1 MKFILGTKLHMT
13 QKFRE
18 DGSVVPMTAISAGP
32 VTVTQVKGDKDGYS
46 AVQVGYGHKKTLS
59 KSVTGHL
66 KNLANFRW
74 LKEFRLTEAVE
85 RGQQID
91 VSTFNVGDIIEVT
104 GWSKGKG
111 FQGVVKRHGFHG
123 SPKTHGHKDQVR
135 MPGSIGAGE
144 PQHVFKGKRMA
155 GRMGNDQVTLKKLEV
170 MEVDTEKN
178 IIYVKGAIP
187 GARNG
192 LIMISG
198 EGELKLRQPQVET
211 KPEETV
217 AEVTPEVVSEEVT
230 EVVAAEP
237 VASEAPVETAVIEAE
252 TTTPV
257 ELATSEED
265 VNQAELD
272 KS

>member
-1 MKFILGTKLHMT
+1 MT

-46 AVQVGYGHKKTLS
+46 AVQVGYGHKKALS

-66 KNLANFRW
+66 KNLTNFRW
-74 LKEFRLTEAVE
+74 LKEFRLSEPVE

-91 VSTFNVGDIIEVT
+91 VSTFNVGDVIEVT

-123 SPKTHGHKDQVR
+123 SPKTHGHKDQLR

-170 MEVDTEKN
+170 MEVDTENN
-178 IIYVKGAIP
+178 ILYVKGAIP

-192 LIMISG
+192 LVMISG
-198 EGELKLRQPQVET
+198 EGELKIRQPQVET
-211 KPEETV
+211 K
-217 AEVTPEVVSEEVT
+217 SEEVVT
-230 EVVAAEP
+230 EVAPEVAAEPTVEVAAAEP
-237 VASEAPVETAVIEAE
+237 VASETPAEPVVTEAEVAAPVE
-252 TTTPV
+252 P
-257 ELATSEED
+257 ATSEE
-265 VNQAELD
+265 V

>member
-66 KNLANFRW
+66 KNLTNFRW
-74 LKEFRLTEAVE
+74 LKEFRLSEPVE

-91 VSTFNVGDIIEVT
+91 VSTFNVGDVIEVT

-123 SPKTHGHKDQVR
+123 SPKTHGHKDQLR

-170 MEVDTEKN
+170 MEVDTENN
-178 IIYVKGAIP
+178 ILYVKGAIP

-192 LIMISG
+192 LVMISG
-198 EGELKLRQPQVET
+198 EGELKIRQPQVET
-211 KPEETV
+211 K
-217 AEVTPEVVSEEVT
+217 SEEVVT
-230 EVVAAEP
+230 EVAPEVAAEPTVEVAAAEP
-237 VASEAPVETAVIEAE
+237 VASETPAEPVVTEAEVAAPVE
-252 TTTPV
+252 P
-257 ELATSEED
+257 ATSEE
-265 VNQAELD
+265 V